1 MVMAHELSPK
11 ERPELLTLHQG
22 LRNIVTALRQ
32 FLDTEDYTH
41 LEKALNILETIKTN
55 KHYHTLSGR
64 LDLENN
70 LKTMHQIYQTY
81 GGNIDDFV
89 HGRLLDQ
96 VVYTIVRANI
106 ISTGLEFKLKRMRKG

>member
-1 MVMAHELSPK
+1 MAHELSPK
-11 ERPELLTLHQG
+11 ERPELLTLHKG
-22 LRNIVTALRQ
+22 LRNIIAALRE
-32 FLDTEDYTH
+32 FLDTEDYTY
-41 LEKALNILETIKTN
+41 LEKAVEIGEVLKTN
-55 KHYHTLSGR
+55 KHYGTLSGR

-70 LKTMHQIYQTY
+70 LKAMYHIYKNQK
-81 GGNIDDFV
+81 IDDFV

>member
-1 MVMAHELSPK
+1 MVVSHELSPK
-11 ERPELLTLHQG
+11 ERPELVELHEG
-22 LRNIVTALRQ
+22 LRRVVKALRI
-32 FLDTEDYTH
+32 FLDTEDYGF
-41 LEKALNILETIKTN
+41 LKKAFELHQKLLSN
-55 KHYHTLSGR
+55 KHYQGLSGR

-70 LKTMHQIYQTY
+70 LRAMNQVYLAYGEKT
-81 GGNIDDFV
+81 DDFT